1 MPVLSSSQPVT
12 ADDPQRVRV
21 SIRGAVQ
28 GVGFRPFVF
37 RLARELGLTGWVSNS
52 PQGVLLEAEGEA
64 RAVEHF
70 LVRLDL
76 EKPSRSFVQSLE
88 CWQLDPVGYARF
100 EIHPSETGGEKT
112 ALVLPDIAICDQCL
126 AEVFDPENR
135 RHCYPF
141 TNCTN
146 CGPRFSIIQALPYD
160 RANTTM
166 RQFEM
171 CPECRAEYQEPMD
184 RRFHAEPIACPECG
198 PHLKLWDPQGQ
209 VLAERDAALQQAAAA
224 VRQGKILALKG
235 LGGFQL
241 LVDAANEAAVQA
253 LRQRKQRAE
262 KPFALMYP
270 TLEAVE
276 QACEMAS
283 AERRLLASPESP
295 IVLLRRRERAS
306 SVAHA
311 VAPRNPYLG
320 IMLPYTPLHHLLM
333 RKLGFPVVATS
344 GNVSDEPI
352 CTDEQEALQR
362 LGGIADLFLVHNRPI
377 ARHVDDSI
385 VRVMV
390 GRELVIRRAR
400 GYAPLPILVK
410 EPLPSL
416 LAVGAHM
423 KNAIAASVGR
433 MVFVSQHIG
442 DLETAQAYEAFRGV
456 AASFRRLYDLKPAAI
471 ACDMHPDYLSTR
483 FARQD
488 GLPMRSVQHHYAHV
502 LACMA
507 ENDLEGDVLGVSWD
521 GVGYGPDGTI
531 WGGEFLRVSGA
542 SFERVAHFRPF
553 RLPGGEKAVKEPRRA
568 ALGLLYEVFGD
579 ALFGMSGLV
588 PLRAFS
594 PEALPVLQ
602 GMLARGLN
610 APLTSSA
617 GRLFDTVAAILGLRQ
632 VCQFEGQAAMELEF
646 SLDGVVTDEAYPFR
660 TQAEGKPWVLDWEPA
675 IREILADVQGR
686 RPVGTIAARFHN
698 TLVEMIVTVARLAGQ
713 ERIILTGGCFQN
725 RYLTERAVERL
736 RAEGF
741 RPYWHQRI
749 PPNDGGIP
757 VGQIIAAARN
767 LNSPSSPLHG
777 VG

>member
-1 MPVLSSSQPVT
+1 MAVNGL
-12 ADDPQRVRV
+12 QRVRV

-37 RLARELGLTGWVSNS
+37 RLAKELGLTGWVSNS
-52 PQGVLLEAEGEA
+52 PQGVLIEAEGEA

-70 LVRLDL
+70 CVRLNL
-76 EKPSRSFVQSLE
+76 EKPLRSFIQSLE
-88 CWQLDPVGYARF
+88 CWHLDPVGYAEF
-100 EIHPSETGGEKT
+100 EIRPSETGGEKV
-112 ALVLPDIAICDQCL
+112 ALVLPDIATCDQCL
-126 AEVFDPENR
+126 SEVSDPANR
-135 RHCYPF
+135 RYCYPF

-146 CGPRFSIIQALPYD
+146 CGPRFSIIESLPYD

-171 CPECRAEYQEPMD
+171 CPECRAEYQDPAD
-184 RRFHAEPIACPECG
+184 RRFHAEPTACPACG
-198 PHLKLWDPQGQ
+198 PHLELWDPWGR
-209 VLAERDAALQQAAAA
+209 VLAQRGDALQEAAEA
-224 VRQGKILALKG
+224 VRQGRVLALKG

-241 LVDAANEAAVQA
+241 VVHAANEAAVLA
-253 LRQRKQRAE
+253 LRQRKRRAE

-270 TLEAVE
+270 TLESVRV
-276 QACEMAS
+276 ACEVCEV
-283 AERRLLASPESP
+283 ERRLLCSPESP
-295 IVLLRRRERAS
+295 IVLLRRRGTS
-306 SVAHA
+306 SVAPA

-333 RKLGFPVVATS
+333 RELGFPVVATS

-352 CTDEQEALQR
+352 CTDEREALDR
-362 LGGIADLFLVHNRPI
+362 LHGIADLFLVHNRPI
-377 ARHVDDSI
+377 TRHVDDSI
-385 VRVMV
+385 VRVML

-400 GYAPLPILVK
+400 GYAPLPIFVK
-410 EPLPSL
+410 EPVPTM
-416 LAVGAHM
+416 LAVGGHM

-442 DLETAQAYEAFRGV
+442 DLETAQAYEAFRRV
-456 AASFRRLYDLKPAAI
+456 AASFRHLYSLEPAAI

-483 FARQD
+483 FAHQD
-488 GLPMRSVQHHYAHV
+488 GLPVRSVQHHHAHV

-531 WGGEFLRVSGA
+531 WGGEFLRVAGP
-542 SFERVAHFRPF
+542 SFERVAHLRPF
-553 RLPGGEKAVKEPRRA
+553 RLPGGEKAVKEPRRT
-568 ALGLLYEVFGD
+568 ALGLLYEAFGD
-579 ALFGMSGLV
+579 GLFSMSGLA

-602 GMLARGLN
+602 AMLARGLN

-617 GRLFDTVAAILGLRQ
+617 GRLFDAVAAILELRQ

-646 SLDGVVTDEAYPFR
+646 ALDGVVTDEAYPFR
-660 TQAEGKPWVLDWEPA
+660 TRAEGKPRILDWEPA
-675 IREILADVQGR
+675 IREILADVQSGLA
-686 RPVGTIAARFHN
+686 VGTIAARFHN
-698 TLVEMIVTVARLAGQ
+698 TLVEMIAAVAGLEQQ
-713 ERIILTGGCFQN
+713 ERIVLTGGCFQN
-725 RYLTERAVERL
+725 KYLTERAVTRL
-736 RAEGF
+736 RADGF

-757 VGQIIAAARN
+757 LGQIIAAAR
-767 LNSPSSPLHG
+767 G
-777 VG
+777 GK